1 MDLGL
6 IDDFNS
12 LTKLEVLKYLKDLD
26 IIHDPAEK
34 ISECL
39 EKLKESWQQGREML
53 KANQGEIMM
62 QLRLREIIKIQKIG
76 EKKQLNLRTLR
87 IIARKMGIFDTGTTR
102 RAVIIK
108 ELDKIIKTKFN
119 ESITSLQT
127 QKSY

>member
-34 ISECL
+34 ISKCL
-39 EKLKESWQQGREML
+39 EKPKESWQQGREML

-87 IIARKMGIFDTGTTR
+87 ISARK
-102 RAVIIK
+102 
-108 ELDKIIKTKFN
+108 
-119 ESITSLQT
+119 
-127 QKSY
+127 